1 MTDFLIEITLKCII
15 HARVEVEYIIYMYM
29 YIFKNTSIGWNFDA
43 KLNFTV
49 NSL

>member
-15 HARVEVEYIIYMYM
+15 HARVEVEYIIYMY
-29 YIFKNTSIGWNFDA
+29 ILKNTSIGWNFDA